1 MKVGRVWQ
9 VLLALVLACLPW
21 LLNTAT
27 TPAASTLLQQARFG
41 ATLDDADAQAVS
53 LPHRWHEAC
62 AECRTAWY
70 HFDIPLSALAREPQ
84 AVYLADVA
92 DNAAVYLNG
101 RLLGSGGSFT
111 DPVARLGARAMLLP
125 APQSFWVV
133 GPNRLYVLVK
143 AEQAVDGRMA
153 APALAQEATLLPL
166 ERWRTLLAVTLP
178 QLLATAAVVLGLV
191 MGVLWFYRR
200 QQPEYVLL
208 AAAALAWAVW
218 TFSEQTLQP
227 PWLLPW
233 WDGWLLLSLAMASLA
248 WLALSCSL
256 ATAWPHHTH
265 RAGLAVL
272 SFAVGL
278 VVAGTVWRGQGA
290 STEVLRSL
298 LLLAWVAAGA
308 LLARAGW
315 QQREAS
321 LLVPGVVMSGLAA
334 WEAASPWLPP
344 HAWPLGASSFAAA
357 LLLGTAAWLLLLR
370 FVQTLNAVELLN
382 IDLEGMVQARTA
394 ELQEQFQRVRELERR
409 EAIANERER
418 LMRDM
423 HDGVGGHL
431 VSVLAMIEA
440 DRRRPG
446 ELAEVVRHALED
458 MRLLVD
464 SLEPVDDDLNAVLA
478 MWHDRLA
485 PRLRVAG
492 VHLQWDVELLPPVP
506 GLSPARVLHL
516 LRILQE
522 AVSNALRHGHA
533 RTLALEAASSEGV
546 VRIRLQDS
554 GSGFDAGASHSGRG
568 LKNMRRRAGE
578 AGASLDIR
586 SAPGQG
592 TSVTLGLP
600 LTP

>member
-1 MKVGRVWQ
+1 M
-9 VLLALVLACLPW
+9 
-21 LLNTAT
+21 
-27 TPAASTLLQQARFG
+27 
-41 ATLDDADAQAVS
+41 
-53 LPHRWHEAC
+53 
-62 AECRTAWY
+62 
-70 HFDIPLSALAREPQ
+70 
-84 AVYLADVA
+84 
-92 DNAAVYLNG
+92 
-101 RLLGSGGSFT
+101 
-111 DPVARLGARAMLLP
+111 
-125 APQSFWVV
+125 
-133 GPNRLYVLVK
+133 
-143 AEQAVDGRMA
+143 
-153 APALAQEATLLPL
+153 
-166 ERWRTLLAVTLP
+166 
-178 QLLATAAVVLGLV
+178 
-191 MGVLWFYRR
+191 
-200 QQPEYVLL
+200 
-208 AAAALAWAVW
+208 
-218 TFSEQTLQP
+218 
-227 PWLLPW
+227 
-233 WDGWLLLSLAMASLA
+233 
-248 WLALSCSL
+248 
-256 ATAWPHHTH
+256 
-265 RAGLAVL
+265 
-272 SFAVGL
+272 
-278 VVAGTVWRGQGA
+278 
-290 STEVLRSL
+290 
-298 LLLAWVAAGA
+298 
-308 LLARAGW
+308 
-315 QQREAS
+315 
-321 LLVPGVVMSGLAA
+321 
-334 WEAASPWLPP
+334 
-344 HAWPLGASSFAAA
+344 
-357 LLLGTAAWLLLLR
+357 LLR

-554 GSGFDAGASHSGRG
+554 GSGFDTGASHSGRG
-568 LKNMRRRAGE
+568 LKNMRRRAGA